1 MTGTSGGL
9 PTPEQRAELV
19 EEVARE
25 ILLHGMTGPAV
36 LFLQASMP
44 DGVLP
49 GSAMTFFDPV
59 LVRLFGGASSSA
71 SAILADELGIE
82 QLIDR
87 LEELDEDLSW
97 DA

>member
-1 MTGTSGGL
+1 MTL
-9 PTPEQRAELV
+9 PFLPVDEQRAALV

-25 ILLHGMTGPAV
+25 IQLSGMTGPAV
-36 LFLQASMP
+36 LFLHASMP
-44 DGVLP
+44 DGGLA

-59 LVRLFGGASSSA
+59 LRELFGGGSAPA
-71 SAILADELGIE
+71 SALLADEVGIE

-87 LEELDEDLSW
+87 LEELDEESVW

>member
-1 MTGTSGGL
+1 VTL
-9 PTPEQRAELV
+9 PFFPGDEQRTALV

-25 ILLHGMTGPAV
+25 IQLRGMMGPAV
-36 LFLQASMP
+36 LFLHASMP
-44 DGVLP
+44 DGGLA

-59 LVRLFGGASSSA
+59 LRQLFGGGNAPA
-71 SAILADELGIE
+71 SALLADEVGIE

-87 LEELDEDLSW
+87 LEELDEESVW

>member
-1 MTGTSGGL
+1 MTGQVGGL

-44 DGVLP
+44 DGMPP
-49 GSAMTFFDPV
+49 GSEMTFFDPV
-59 LVRLFGGASSSA
+59 LRRLFGGESPPA

-87 LEELDEDLSW
+87 LEELDEVLSW

>member
-1 MTGTSGGL
+1 MTL
-9 PTPEQRAELV
+9 PFLPLDEHRAALV

-25 ILLHGMTGPAV
+25 IKLHGMTGPAV
-36 LFLQASMP
+36 LFLHASMP
-44 DGVLP
+44 DGGLL

-59 LVRLFGGASSSA
+59 LRQLFGGGSAPA
-71 SAILADELGIE
+71 SALLADEVGIE

-87 LEELDEDLSW
+87 LEELDEESVW